1 MVCYKMLKVLFPA
14 LCFYYVATG
23 RTPQIGRHV
32 RVVKTGQEIATGA
45 KKTRVLHHRQ
55 KRDKMSQRTKIYF
68 NIWKM
73 MCYGYDYKMLAGLP
87 SI

>member
-14 LCFYYVATG
+14 TCFYYVATG

-45 KKTRVLHHRQ
+45 KRTRVLQNRPI
-55 KRDKMSQRTKIYF
+55 KRRSVTVPEEIFRI
-68 NIWKM
+68 
-73 MCYGYDYKMLAGLP
+73 L
-87 SI
+87 